1 MRRLD
6 PMRYRAREVPPF
18 LKFGSRGTHRP
29 SGFISRCAAL
39 LAIAFCCS
47 GLAVASPPVVGN
59 DSSSQQTVGSKT
71 DLRGAFG
78 GQHKLSASAD
88 DSLAPP
94 RTVFVPGGSFDMGD
108 TFGEGASD
116 ELPVHEVLLSPYYI
130 DKYEVTNEQ
139 YAAALNW
146 ANAQGGLITV
156 TDGVVHKYGSGNAQY
171 CDTSSADATS
181 RIHWDGGTFSVT
193 LGKEDHPVLEVSW
206 YGSVAFSNWRSAME
220 GKPLC
225 YDLSTWTCDFGV
237 AGYRLPTEA
246 EWEKAA
252 AWDPAQQRHFR
263 YGEHTDGCGYDCL
276 DGQRANCWS
285 SDDPFEK
292 GAQPWPT
299 PVGYYDGTNYG
310 GYQTQNAQ
318 SHYGCYDMTGNAW
331 EWCHDRY
338 SSTYYSSS
346 PHSNPTGAATGSQ
359 RVLRGGGWNQFPHQG
374 RAAHR
379 DSHSPGG
386 RETYMGFRCAATART
401 TWIRLRRLGQ

>member
-1 MRRLD
+1 
-6 PMRYRAREVPPF
+6 
-18 LKFGSRGTHRP
+18 
-29 SGFISRCAAL
+29 
-39 LAIAFCCS
+39 
-47 GLAVASPPVVGN
+47 
-59 DSSSQQTVGSKT
+59 
-71 DLRGAFG
+71 
-78 GQHKLSASAD
+78 
-88 DSLAPP
+88 
-94 RTVFVPGGSFDMGD
+94 MGD
-108 TFGEGASD
+108 TFGEGTSD
-116 ELPVHEVLLSPYYI
+116 ELPVHGVLLSPYYI
-130 DKYEVTNEQ
+130 DRYEVTNEQ

-156 TDGVVHKYGSGNAQY
+156 TDGVVHKYGSVNAPY
-171 CDTSSADATS
+171 CDTNSADAES

-193 LGKEDHPVLEVSW
+193 FGKEDHPVLEVSW
-206 YGSVAFSNWRSAME
+206 YGSVAFCNWRSAME

-225 YDLSTWTCDFGV
+225 YDLATWTCDFGV

-263 YGEHTDGCGYDCL
+263 YGEHTDGCGYNCL

-285 SDDPFEK
+285 SDDPFET
-292 GAQPWPT
+292 GAHPWPT

-346 PHSNPTGAATGSQ
+346 PNSNPTGVATGSSF
-359 RVLRGGGWNQFPHQG
+359 VLRGGGWNKFPHEG
-374 RAAHR
+374 RAANR
-379 DSHSPGG
+379 DGHSPGG
-386 RETYMGFRCAATART
+386 RESYMGFRCAACADCSTFNCSGADFDGDGDVDAADLAEVLVSWGPYDPCPPFIAT
-401 TWIRLRRLGQ
+401 DFDEDCDVDSADLAELLAAWGPCE

>member
-1 MRRLD
+1 M
-6 PMRYRAREVPPF
+6 
-18 LKFGSRGTHRP
+18 
-29 SGFISRCAAL
+29 
-39 LAIAFCCS
+39 
-47 GLAVASPPVVGN
+47 
-59 DSSSQQTVGSKT
+59 
-71 DLRGAFG
+71 
-78 GQHKLSASAD
+78 
-88 DSLAPP
+88 
-94 RTVFVPGGSFDMGD
+94 VFVPGGSFDMGD
-108 TFGEGASD
+108 TFGEGTSD
-116 ELPVHEVLLSPYYI
+116 ELPVHAVLLSPYYI

-156 TDGVVHKYGSGNAQY
+156 TDGVVYKYGSGNAPY
-171 CDTSSADATS
+171 CDTNSADATS

-206 YGSVAFSNWRSAME
+206 YGSVAFCNWRSAME

-263 YGEHTDGCGYDCL
+263 YGEHTDGCGYNCL
-276 DGQRANCWS
+276 DGQRANFWS
-285 SDDPFEK
+285 SDDPFET

-299 PVGYYDGTNYG
+299 PVGYYDGTNYD

-346 PHSNPTGAATGSQ
+346 PDSNPTGVATGSSF
-359 RVLRGGGWNQFPHQG
+359 VLRGGGWNKLPHEG
-374 RAAHR
+374 RAANR

-386 RETYMGFRCAATART
+386 RESYMGFRCAACADCSTPTCAGVNDCSGNGTCTAPDTCLCDPGWEGVDCSTFNCSGVNNCSANGTCIGANTCDCNKGFAGADCAVVMPAVSECGLDTMLLLVMSAGTVLLGRRT
-401 TWIRLRRLGQ
+401 LLG